1 VFNNNYGQDHFEASG
16 TVTLDFS
23 SVTTALNVSIR
34 EPVISV
40 VSGSNVLYSLYSVK
54 VTQLKLGSG
63 TNSQVLIHNMITQT
77 TSHQLSITST
87 GSYRVIYHQVTEG
100 LAVSIANSGAGYRLS
115 SGTETVVLDQ
125 RVTNISLASASSV
138 ITKEEN
144 TSLGILN
151 VFDGVINIEAES
163 DSQSVFIV
171 NSSNVD
177 LGSRRL
183 TLVGAALTVNGTI
196 TADDII
202 VRSAHDITL
211 NNNVT
216 TTGFLDIQASEG
228 TSILHI
234 NGDITVADTIYLLAG
249 QVEVKDNQRI
259 TVQGDVIITSFVG
272 AVNFGSGTYLISESG
287 KIIVIAETELYISY
301 IIARESSVGLRSN
314 KGSILSTDANDT
326 DIETRYLRLEAYI
339 GIGRLGRNID
349 DINTSV
355 DYLAAVSGVG
365 GINIR
370 ETNTNMDS
378 QATSITE
385 QGDIRYVAGGQLL
398 LSYLSAVNGTVS
410 VSSGGSTTA
419 YDDGQTDILAN
430 NLIIVS
436 AYGISPKVGSSVSY
450 LDVSTNKFS
459 AVSGQGG
466 IFVRSTDGMIIDS
479 IAGQYNQVNLSG
491 VAVESAIANSGIT
504 TFNGGSAILIA
515 QDGDITVSSD
525 AQINII
531 NNGNVLLDSSAGK
544 VIVNGNIKLKNGT
557 LGISAADDIT
567 FGSDVQVVNFSGDIS
582 INSNNSI
589 SMSDT
594 ASMVSVSG
602 NLHLSGGKNVQITGL
617 EATGH
622 TVVINAGSLIS
633 SSRSN
638 EQVDIRAENIVLNAA
653 QGAGISTGQNLNIYT
668 SVMSGFVGG
677 GGMYVNSLRNIVIG
691 DVTTQKTNLGQDN
704 TTISFAVNSEGLS
717 SFNGA
722 DLVVSSENGSITNDS
737 KITAFNGGNILIKT
751 NTTNDNI
758 IINNDILAKGGNI
771 TIDSVGDIYQNNR
784 LDVIGWGDL
793 TLKSLY
799 GDVVMGDNAESTNT
813 QGDVIYYSGN
823 DIYLNKILSD
833 SGTIKLVSGKSIER
847 LLGSSENIR
856 SEKLILQ
863 ASESIG
869 SVENIEIRT
878 GTLSA
883 VTLGEG
889 GMGLYSLGSLTT
901 GLVEINESWVN
912 IDGSIKDREFKSFDV
927 VSFNGDIVILVDG
940 SLIVTDSDPDNK
952 GIYTIVSG
960 DISVKAS
967 GIVGHNYIVS
977 DNGLVDKQLH

>member
-1 VFNNNYGQDHFEASG
+1 LGSSPDQPDTPELGSVSGGVLTLYAGEGNSRNVKQDITDEKFVISKVDGRIFVSFMGLTQSFDGVNKIVVKTGGGDDIVEIDESIGSIPVEIDTGSGDDQVKIESNSLVDIITGIGNDVITILGSGAATINAGSGNDTILAGSGPTTLVFNNNYGQDHFEASG

-370 ETNTNMDS
+370 ETNTLVIQGEEITATSKTDNQLVDSQESVTESALSDLEVKGDGSVVLHLSQGTLTLNDGSDADGKAIEISGQGNVLLSTEDDILVNASITTTGSGSLHLRSNSDINQAENVTFTSDSGGILVEAMGSITMDS

-668 SVMSGFVGG
+668 SVMSGFVGRSPHL
-677 GGMYVNSLRNIVIG
+677 MAVI
-691 DVTTQKTNLGQDN
+691 
-704 TTISFAVNSEGLS
+704 S
-717 SFNGA
+717 
-722 DLVVSSENGSITNDS
+722 
-737 KITAFNGGNILIKT
+737 
-751 NTTNDNI
+751 
-758 IINNDILAKGGNI
+758 
-771 TIDSVGDIYQNNR
+771 
-784 LDVIGWGDL
+784 
-793 TLKSLY
+793 
-799 GDVVMGDNAESTNT
+799 
-813 QGDVIYYSGN
+813 
-823 DIYLNKILSD
+823 
-833 SGTIKLVSGKSIER
+833 
-847 LLGSSENIR
+847 
-856 SEKLILQ
+856 
-863 ASESIG
+863 
-869 SVENIEIRT
+869 
-878 GTLSA
+878 
-883 VTLGEG
+883 
-889 GMGLYSLGSLTT
+889 
-901 GLVEINESWVN
+901 
-912 IDGSIKDREFKSFDV
+912 
-927 VSFNGDIVILVDG
+927 
-940 SLIVTDSDPDNK
+940 
-952 GIYTIVSG
+952 
-960 DISVKAS
+960 
-967 GIVGHNYIVS
+967 
-977 DNGLVDKQLH
+977 